1 MAKPKGGAREG
12 AGRKPI
18 AIEEKVQQ
26 LCQNAIIAKW
36 GSLEE
41 GIKALLESKS
51 DRLKMFAFEHA
62 LGKPT
67 EKVDLSG
74 GLTIQYTRRV
84 VK

>member
-1 MAKPKGGAREG
+1 MAKPKGGARQG

-18 AIEEKVQQ
+18 AIEEKVQE
-26 LCQNAIIAKW
+26 LCQNAIIAKY
-36 GSLEE
+36 GSLEA
-41 GIKALLESKS
+41 GITALLESKS

-67 EKVDLSG
+67 EKVDLGG
-74 GLTIQYTRRV
+74 GLSITLTRKV